1 MKSLKVYVAG
11 KVSKESSFGT
21 HYWRDDFCSE
31 LHKLSGIKII
41 CIDPTKSGI
50 DQNNK
55 EMVFGG
61 DAFMIKQCDVFIVY
75 LSDDISIGG
84 SQEILIAKYFNKPVI
99 GLAKK
104 GGKFNGSKRVFFGQ
118 EINNYKDPFV
128 YTTCDIVTE
137 DVDGV
142 AKALNKIN
150 KIKVKQINIID
161 KLSNEFEIKHLIN
174 HSYIKR
180 ITKHVE

>member
-1 MKSLKVYVAG
+1 MSMKIYVAG
-11 KVSKESSFGT
+11 KVSKEPSFGT
-21 HYWRDDFCSE
+21 HYWRDDFCNE
-31 LHKLSGIKII
+31 LQKLSGIKII

-61 DAFMIKQCDVFIVY
+61 DAFMIKQCDVFVVY

-84 SQEILIAKYFNKPVI
+84 SQEILIAKYFDKPVI

-118 EINNYKDPFV
+118 EIKNYQDPFV
-128 YTTCDIVTE
+128 YTTCDIVAE
-137 DVDGV
+137 DIDGV
-142 AKALNKIN
+142 ARALNGIDQ
-150 KIKVKQINIID
+150 IKVKQINIID
-161 KLSNEFEIKHLIN
+161 KLSREFEEKHLIN
-174 HSYIKR
+174 QTYIKS
-180 ITKHVE
+180 ITKKTE

>member
-21 HYWRDDFCSE
+21 HYWRDDFCNE
-31 LHKLSGIKII
+31 LQKLSGIKII

-61 DAFMIKQCDVFIVY
+61 DAFMIKQCDVFVVY

-84 SQEILIAKYFNKPVI
+84 SQEILIAKYFDKPVI

-104 GGKFNGSKRVFFGQ
+104 GGKFNGKKRVFFEQ
-118 EINNYKDPFV
+118 EIKNYKDPFV
-128 YTTCDIVTE
+128 YTTCDVVAE

-142 AKALNKIN
+142 AQALKKIDRI
-150 KIKVKQINIID
+150 KIKQINIID
-161 KLSNEFEIKHLIN
+161 RLSKEFENKHLFS
-174 HSYIKR
+174 HSYIQS
-180 ITKHVE
+180 IAKHVE